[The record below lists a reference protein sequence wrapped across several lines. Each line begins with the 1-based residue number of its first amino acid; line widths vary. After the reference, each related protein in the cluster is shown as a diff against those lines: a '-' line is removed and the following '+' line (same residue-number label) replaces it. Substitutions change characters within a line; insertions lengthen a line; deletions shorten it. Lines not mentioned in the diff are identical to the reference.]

1 MRNTLFYSDNLDVL
15 REQVADESVDLI
27 YLDPPFNS
35 ARNYNLLFKQVKG
48 ESSPAQIMAF
58 EDTWQWSP
66 LRYVLQNAGSAR
78 RRNWWRIRS
87 RVKGCRFRA
96 AATESR
102 RGPGPA
108 GAAEI

>member
-1 MRNTLFYSDNLDVL
+1 MRNTLYYGDNLNVL

-35 ARNYNLLFKQVKG
+35 ARNYNLLVKQVKG

-66 LRYVLQNAGSAR
+66 LLYEHLSELGLR
-78 RRNWWRIRS
+78 RLWDY
-87 RVKGCRFRA
+87 
-96 AATESR
+96 TD
-102 RGPGPA
+102 
-108 GAAEI
+108 